1 MTISP
6 DKMNRPQGL
15 RHRRDVALAA
25 VAFAAI
31 ASLVVP
37 GAGRATEVA
46 GVKVDPLVRVGGVAL
61 PLNGAGLRRMFL
73 ADVYVIGLYIAERT
87 GSAEAAIQA
96 PGPKRISLTFLRE
109 VTAQSLVDALYEG
122 VRDSTTA
129 EEFAELKPVA
139 DALSALM
146 LPLRMA
152 KKGDTVALDYLPGA
166 GAQVVVNGR
175 PVGQPIASTR
185 LYRAL
190 LKIWLGSPPVDARLK
205 QALLAGRD

>member
-1 MTISP
+1 
-6 DKMNRPQGL
+6 MNCSQGL
-15 RHRRDVALAA
+15 RHRRDAALAA
-25 VAFAAI
+25 WAFAA
-31 ASLVVP
+31 VVLLAMP

-46 GVKVDPLVRVGGVAL
+46 GVKVDPLARVGGVAL

-87 GSAEAAIQA
+87 SSAEAAIQA
-96 PGPKRISLTFLRE
+96 WGPKRISLTFLRE

-129 EEFAELKPVA
+129 AEFAELKPAA
-139 DALSALM
+139 DALSAIM
-146 LPLRMA
+146 LPLRA
-152 KKGDTVALDYLPGA
+152 ARKGDTVALDFLPGT
-166 GAQVVVNGR
+166 GAQVLVNGQ

-190 LKIWLGSPPVDARLK
+190 LKIWLGSPPVDAQLK